1 MVIKQFILN
10 TEDAYAGGENR
21 PFSIIADGGAKFSM
35 EVKNE
40 DGYYY
45 NFFNNTFQTNKIG
58 LYDVTINNV
67 YRGNISFPTV
77 SDADQ
82 YDVYLWAVGDT
93 EHAPIE
99 EVRFDDGSLDINSTI
114 GSNSKLVQKVI
125 YQTLPIN
132 LTLSAVSINLLAAW
146 GSVSVSDATIPTTVG
161 KSSLKQPFEVKVTTA
176 ATRACKI
183 SKQPV
188 ANDIITAKSRT
199 VGSAPENI
207 EGENIYPA
215 VSDTDTVDG
224 AVTSGTKVVMDSNV
238 ASKMVVG
245 DKITTAATTDTVDG
259 AIDEDSDIEKIVM
272 DNNVATKM
280 AVGDKITGTAEL
292 DAGGFY
298 VRSLN
303 PDGDNVKE
311 FRIGTEDL
319 GNKVIVAGIPDGTT
333 LTFTSA
339 LNRRTTTVAALNP
352 DGDNV
357 KEFSFNAEGSG
368 DLQFRDGMTLSFSNR
383 KNFRWPLDN
392 INGLTQGDKL
402 HVAGNATAASITD
415 YIDSTTLR
423 EGLEDEE
430 LIIHRQVNALDT
442 LGKKSTRSRNAT
454 TNLVTV
460 TQPGNV
466 VFSAQQALALG
477 GDTIKFYGYGTAS
490 AQIAG
495 GWEVEFTDL
504 KVELTDSTFI
514 SGTKPTTTT
523 TGTVSNSTTIGVADR
538 EGIMQSVST
547 ISGIG
552 INPAVVNPT
561 ITSAQADGAGNW
573 TSDVA
578 QTLEN
583 GITLT
588 IDNTSRFALI
598 TGNVEIKKAGT
609 GSIGLSFDLEKF
621 LTAS

>member
-67 YRGNISFPTV
+67 YRGNISFPAV

-82 YDVYLWAVGDT
+82 YDIYLWAVGDT
-93 EHAPIE
+93 EHTPIE

-207 EGENIYPA
+207 EGENIYPTA
-215 VSDTDTVDG
+215 RAAFTGDDVNG
-224 AVTSGTKVVMDSNV
+224 AVTSGAVVRMDNTDLS
-238 ASKMVVG
+238 AEIAVG
-245 DKITTAATTDTVDG
+245 DRVTTTATTDTVDG
-259 AIDEDSDIEKIVM
+259 AITDGADIEKIVM
-272 DNNVATKM
+272 DNNVASKM

-292 DAGGFY
+292 DAGGFF

-319 GNKVIVAGIPDGTT
+319 GDKVIVDGIPDGTT
-333 LTFTSA
+333 LTFTSK
-339 LNRRTTTVAALNP
+339 LNRTTTTVTVVETSGTATDFTMSQAIALR
-352 DGDNV
+352 DNAPLT
-357 KEFSFNAEGSG
+357 F
-368 DLQFRDGMTLSFSNR
+368 TPR

-402 HVAGNATAASITD
+402 HVTGNATAASITD

-430 LIIHRQVNALDT
+430 LIIHRQINALDT
-442 LGKKSTRSRNAT
+442 LGKKSTRTRNAT

-466 VFSAQQALALG
+466 VFSAQQAFALA
-477 GDTIKFYGYGTAS
+477 GDSIKFYGYGTAS

-495 GWEVEFTDL
+495 GWEVEFTYL

-514 SGTKPTTTT
+514 SGTNPTTTT

-538 EGIMQSVST
+538 EGIMQNVST

-561 ITSAQADGAGNW
+561 ITSTQADGAGNW
-573 TSDVA
+573 PSDVA

-609 GSIGLSFDLEKF
+609 GSIELSFDLEKF

>member
-67 YRGNISFPTV
+67 YRGNISFPAV

-82 YDVYLWAVGDT
+82 YDIYLWAVGDT
-93 EHAPIE
+93 EHTPIE

-132 LTLSAVSINLLAAW
+132 LTLSAVSINLLTAW

-207 EGENIYPA
+207 EGENIYPTA
-215 VSDTDTVDG
+215 RAAFTGDDVNG
-224 AVTSGTKVVMDSNV
+224 AVTSGAVVRMDNTDLS
-238 ASKMVVG
+238 AEIAVG
-245 DKITTAATTDTVDG
+245 DRVTTTATTDTVDG
-259 AIDEDSDIEKIVM
+259 AITDGADIEKIVM
-272 DNNVATKM
+272 DNNVASKM
-280 AVGDKITGTAEL
+280 AVGDRITGTAEL

-319 GNKVIVAGIPDGTT
+319 GDKVIVDGIPDGTT
-333 LTFTSA
+333 LTFTSK
-339 LNRRTTTVAALNP
+339 LNRTTTTVTVVETGGVATDFTMSQAIALH
-352 DGDNV
+352 DNAPLT
-357 KEFSFNAEGSG
+357 F
-368 DLQFRDGMTLSFSNR
+368 TPR

-402 HVAGNATAASITD
+402 HVTGNATAASITD
-415 YIDSTTLR
+415 YVDSTTLR

-430 LIIHRQVNALDT
+430 LIIHRQINALDT
-442 LGKKSTRSRNAT
+442 LGKKSTRTRNAT

-466 VFSAQQALALG
+466 VFSAQQAFALA
-477 GDTIKFYGYGTAS
+477 GDSIKFYGYGTAS

-538 EGIMQSVST
+538 EGIMQNVST

-561 ITSAQADGAGNW
+561 ITSTQADGAGNW

-609 GSIGLSFDLEKF
+609 GSIELVFDLEKF

>member
-67 YRGNISFPTV
+67 YRGNISFPAV

-82 YDVYLWAVGDT
+82 YDIYLWAVGDT
-93 EHAPIE
+93 EHTPIE

-132 LTLSAVSINLLAAW
+132 LTLSAVSINLLTAW

-207 EGENIYPA
+207 EGENIYPTA
-215 VSDTDTVDG
+215 RAAFTGDDVNG
-224 AVTSGTKVVMDSNV
+224 AVTSGAVVRMDNTDLS
-238 ASKMVVG
+238 AEIAVG
-245 DKITTAATTDTVDG
+245 DRVTTTATTDTVDG
-259 AIDEDSDIEKIVM
+259 AITDGADIEKIVM
-272 DNNVATKM
+272 DNNVASKM

-292 DAGGFY
+292 DAGGFF

-319 GNKVIVAGIPDGTT
+319 GDKVIVDGIPDGTT
-333 LTFTSA
+333 LTFTSK
-339 LNRRTTTVAALNP
+339 LNRTTTTVTVVETGGTATDFTMSQAIALH
-352 DGDNV
+352 DNAPLT
-357 KEFSFNAEGSG
+357 F
-368 DLQFRDGMTLSFSNR
+368 TPR
-383 KNFRWPLDN
+383 KNHIWPVDN
-392 INGLTQGDKL
+392 INNLEDGYSIV
-402 HVAGNATAASITD
+402 VAGNAVAGSIAD
-415 YIDSTTLR
+415 YVDSTTLR
-423 EGLEDEE
+423 QGLEDEE
-430 LIIHRQVNALDT
+430 LIIHRQIDGLDT
-442 LGKKSTRSRNAT
+442 VGKKATRTVNGT
-454 TNLVTV
+454 TNLVTN
-460 TQPGNV
+460 TQPGNIA
-466 VFSAQQALALG
+466 FSTQQALALA
-477 GDTIKFYGYGTAS
+477 GDTVKIMGRGSRAIETIS
-490 AQIAG
+490 
-495 GWEVEFTDL
+495 GWKVEFSNL
-504 KVELTDSTFI
+504 KVELTDSTFV

-523 TGTVSNSTTIGVADR
+523 TGTVSSSATIGVADR
-538 EGIMQSVST
+538 EGVIQNVST

-552 INPAVVNPT
+552 INPAVANPT
-561 ITSAQADGAGNW
+561 ITSTQADGAGNW
-573 TSDVA
+573 TASAA

-588 IDNTSRFALI
+588 IDNTSRFAII
-598 TGNVEIKKAGT
+598 TGDIEVIEAGPAGNT
-609 GSIGLSFDLEKF
+609 VYFDLETF
-621 LTAS
+621 LTAG

>member
-67 YRGNISFPTV
+67 YRGNISFPAV

-82 YDVYLWAVGDT
+82 YDIYLWAVGDT
-93 EHAPIE
+93 EHTPIE

-132 LTLSAVSINLLAAW
+132 LTLSAVSINLLTAW

-176 ATRACKI
+176 TTKACKI

-207 EGENIYPA
+207 EGENIYPTA
-215 VSDTDTVDG
+215 RTAFTGDDVNG
-224 AVTSGTKVVMDSNV
+224 AVTSGAVVRMDNTDLS
-238 ASKMVVG
+238 AAIAVG
-245 DKITTAATTDTVDG
+245 DKVTTTATTDTVDG
-259 AIDEDSDIEKIVM
+259 EIDAASDVEKIVM

-280 AVGDKITGTAEL
+280 AVGDRITGTAEL

-298 VRSLN
+298 VWSLN
-303 PDGDNVKE
+303 PDSDNVKE

-319 GNKVIVAGIPDGTT
+319 GDKVIVDGIPDGTT
-333 LTFTSA
+333 LTFTSK
-339 LNRRTTTVAALNP
+339 LNRTTTTVTVVETSGTATDFTMSQAIALR
-352 DGDNV
+352 DNAPLT
-357 KEFSFNAEGSG
+357 F
-368 DLQFRDGMTLSFSNR
+368 TPR

-402 HVAGNATAASITD
+402 HVTGNATAASITD

-430 LIIHRQVNALDT
+430 LIIHRQINALDT
-442 LGKKSTRSRNAT
+442 LGKKSTRTRNAT

-466 VFSAQQALALG
+466 VFSAQQAFALA
-477 GDTIKFYGYGTAS
+477 GDSIKFYGYGTAS

-523 TGTVSNSTTIGVADR
+523 TGTVSSSTTIGVADR
-538 EGIMQSVST
+538 EGIMQNVST

-561 ITSAQADGAGNW
+561 ITSTQADGAGNW

-609 GSIGLSFDLEKF
+609 GSIELVFDLEKF

>member
-67 YRGNISFPTV
+67 YRGNISFPAV

-82 YDVYLWAVGDT
+82 YDIYLWAVGDT
-93 EHAPIE
+93 EHTPIE

-132 LTLSAVSINLLAAW
+132 LTLSAVSINLLTAW

-207 EGENIYPA
+207 EGENIYPTA
-215 VSDTDTVDG
+215 RAAFTGDDVNG
-224 AVTSGTKVVMDSNV
+224 AVTSGTVVRMDNTDLS
-238 ASKMVVG
+238 AEIAVG
-245 DKITTAATTDTVDG
+245 DRVTTTATTDTVDG
-259 AIDEDSDIEKIVM
+259 AITDGADIEKIVM
-272 DNNVATKM
+272 DNNVASKM
-280 AVGDKITGTAEL
+280 AVGDRITGTAEL

-319 GNKVIVAGIPDGTT
+319 GDKVIVDGIPDGTT
-333 LTFTSA
+333 LTFTSK
-339 LNRRTTTVAALNP
+339 LNRTTTTVTVVETGGVATDFTMSQAIALH
-352 DGDNV
+352 DNAPLT
-357 KEFSFNAEGSG
+357 F
-368 DLQFRDGMTLSFSNR
+368 TPR

-402 HVAGNATAASITD
+402 HVTGNATAASITD
-415 YIDSTTLR
+415 YVDSTTLR

-442 LGKKSTRSRNAT
+442 LGKKSTRTRNAT

-466 VFSAQQALALG
+466 VFSAQQAFALA
-477 GDTIKFYGYGTAS
+477 GDSIKFYGYGTAS

-538 EGIMQSVST
+538 EGIMQNVST

-561 ITSAQADGAGNW
+561 ITSTQADGAGNW

-609 GSIGLSFDLEKF
+609 GSIELSFDLEKF

>member
-67 YRGNISFPTV
+67 YRGNISFPAV

-82 YDVYLWAVGDT
+82 YDIYLWAVGDT
-93 EHAPIE
+93 EHAPVE

-132 LTLSAVSINLLAAW
+132 LTLSAISINLLAAW
-146 GSVSVSDATIPTTVG
+146 GSVSVSNATIPTTVG

-188 ANDIITAKSRT
+188 ANDIITAKSRV

-207 EGENIYPA
+207 EGENIYPTA
-215 VSDTDTVDG
+215 RAAFTGDDVNG
-224 AVTSGTKVVMDSNV
+224 AVTSGAVVRMDNTDLS
-238 ASKMVVG
+238 AEIAVG
-245 DKITTAATTDTVDG
+245 DRVTTVATTDTVDG
-259 AIDEDSDIEKIVM
+259 TIDPDADIDKIVM

-280 AVGDKITGTAEL
+280 AVGDKITGTDEL

-311 FRIGTEDL
+311 FRIGTED
-319 GNKVIVAGIPDGTT
+319 GGEKVIVKGIPDGTT
-333 LTFTSA
+333 LTFTSK
-339 LNRRTTTVAALNP
+339 LNRTTTTVTVVETGGTATDFTMSQNIQLR
-352 DGDNV
+352 DNAPLT
-357 KEFSFNAEGSG
+357 F
-368 DLQFRDGMTLSFSNR
+368 TPR

-392 INGLTQGDKL
+392 INGLT
-402 HVAGNATAASITD
+402 
-415 YIDSTTLR
+415 R
-423 EGLEDEE
+423 
-430 LIIHRQVNALDT
+430 
-442 LGKKSTRSRNAT
+442 
-454 TNLVTV
+454 
-460 TQPGNV
+460 
-466 VFSAQQALALG
+466 
-477 GDTIKFYGYGTAS
+477 
-490 AQIAG
+490 
-495 GWEVEFTDL
+495 
-504 KVELTDSTFI
+504 
-514 SGTKPTTTT
+514 
-523 TGTVSNSTTIGVADR
+523 
-538 EGIMQSVST
+538 
-547 ISGIG
+547 
-552 INPAVVNPT
+552 
-561 ITSAQADGAGNW
+561 
-573 TSDVA
+573 
-578 QTLEN
+578 
-583 GITLT
+583 
-588 IDNTSRFALI
+588 
-598 TGNVEIKKAGT
+598 
-609 GSIGLSFDLEKF
+609 
-621 LTAS
+621 